1 MVLMVSHDVMNNLY
15 EAFVV
20 PDLLPYAI
28 TSKNKNSY
36 VSIDQGRSYLYAN
49 TQLCT

>member
-1 MVLMVSHDVMNNLY
+1 MVSHDVMNNLY

-20 PDLLPYAI
+20 PDLSPYAI

-36 VSIDQGRSYLYAN
+36 VSIDPDLRAFLAIYTSSH
-49 TQLCT
+49 